1 METRIGITKDPVFTT
16 RNLLVVAVVVAAV
29 TSANIFL
36 HLGDPLLGYSRY
48 EGFGITFEYSLQGR
62 LQVAGFGWEPTESG
76 GMVQV
81 SLPSN
86 GIEQYGA
93 IWAAPDTMP
102 VEMRSPK
109 GALEYISGVIAMEGT
124 YLTDI
129 GPLLTIIK
137 DNHEM
142 VYNTFF
148 LMEQGFAIPGIMGA
162 WYCEETGKYLLFYTI
177 YLPDLE
183 NPTVDPQLL
192 EQKWIGYLDLVQC
205 H

>member
-1 METRIGITKDPVFTT
+1 MKTRLGITKETVFTT
-16 RNLLVVAVVVAAV
+16 RNLLIIAVAVTAL
-29 TSANIFL
+29 TGTNLLL
-36 HLGDPLLGYSRY
+36 HWGDPPLGYSRY
-48 EGFGITFEYSLQGR
+48 EGFGISFEYSLQGR

-93 IWAAPDTMP
+93 IWAAPESMP

-109 GALEYISGVIAMEGT
+109 GALDYISGLIAMDGT
-124 YLTDI
+124 TITNL
-129 GPLLTIIK
+129 GLLLTMTK
-137 DNHEM
+137 DGHEM

-148 LMEQGFAIPGIMGA
+148 LMEQGFAIPGIMGS
-162 WYCEETGKYLLFYTI
+162 WYCEEAGKYLLFYTI

-183 NPTVDPQLL
+183 NPTVDPQVL
-192 EQKWIGYLDLVQC
+192 EKKWIGYLDLVQC